1 MYRNTFLLQV
11 QSRGKRQT
19 WSIIIKS
26 TPLQCQSDMILIR
39 KFSVICMSQSQ
50 RRELTWRVYLFVH
63 ILNFLNDT
71 IQLEK
76 ETFDCWS
83 SYVVFRCFH
92 KPFYLYLQNSFLGCL
107 TNTEIS
113 LPLYLPFHNV
123 HDTILCNLTPWNFKQ
138 TPNLLDLL
146 AIINSHSVQ

>member
-1 MYRNTFLLQV
+1 MQSQSHGKKADIVPNHQVHSLL
-11 QSRGKRQT
+11 
-19 WSIIIKS
+19 
-26 TPLQCQSDMILIR
+26 CQFDMVLIR
-39 KFSVICMSQSQ
+39 TFSVICVSQSQ
-50 RRELTWRVYLFVH
+50 RRELTWFVYLFVH

-76 ETFDCWS
+76 ETFDFRS

-92 KPFYLYLQNSFLGCL
+92 KPFSSIFAEFFLGRL

-113 LPLYLPFHNV
+113 FPLHLPFHNV

-138 TPNLLDLL
+138 TRNLLDLL